1 MSERSLESLASFV
14 RDLGSA
20 CSVLRLV
27 GEDLLAGSHEGALCC
42 WDSASGT
49 ERWRVEVA
57 GPISDLAVDGGR
69 VFAAASSSLHA
80 VDAASGE
87 LLWSRELEG
96 ASDYVQAHSGTVWVT
111 SSVYEL
117 EVADFVEATIW
128 RFNAS
133 GEEQERW
140 VMAER
145 PWHLGLHEDG
155 GILMGLGRPR
165 CGYLRIRAG
174 EKTEHFPL
182 ATQSP
187 VTCGACGSG
196 GRFLLGHADGTIS
209 TTAGVGEADRV
220 ADAADESTRSLEA
233 SENLNESL
241 VTTLTGF
248 DESWISGHD
257 DGTIASPAAS
267 HQVEGPIDAVAGLGP
282 DAWASSSKQGKC
294 SITILTESVTTI
306 EHDARIRQMYSKQNL
321 LAIGD
326 DLGRVFLVESEVASR
341 RLSDNENSTPEN
353 FRNSELR
360 ARLRMLRNR

>member
-1 MSERSLESLASFV
+1 VSERSVESLASFV
-14 RDLGSA
+14 RDLGSP
-20 CSVLRLV
+20 CSVIRLV
-27 GEDLLAGSHEGALCC
+27 GEDLLAGSHEGVLSC
-42 WDSASGT
+42 WDSVSGT

-57 GPISDLAVDGGR
+57 GPISDLAVEGGR
-69 VFAAASSSLHA
+69 VFATASASLHA
-80 VDAASGE
+80 VGAASGE
-87 LLWSRELEG
+87 LLWSRDLEG
-96 ASDYVQAHSGTVWVT
+96 ASDYVQAHSGMVWAT

-117 EVADFVEATIW
+117 EVADFVETTIW
-128 RFNAS
+128 RFDAS

-155 GILMGLGRPR
+155 GILLGLGRPL

-174 EKTEHFPL
+174 EKPEHFPL
-182 ATQSP
+182 GTDSP
-187 VTCGACGSG
+187 VTCGACGSE

-209 TTAGVGEADRV
+209 TTDGTGASDRPAEGAAG
-220 ADAADESTRSLEA
+220 A
-233 SENLNESL
+233 SENLNGSL

-248 DESWISGHD
+248 NQSWIAGHD

-267 HQVEGPIDAVAGLGP
+267 HQVEGAIDSVAGLGS
-282 DAWASSSKQGKC
+282 DAWASSSNQGKC

-306 EHDARIRQMYSKQNL
+306 EHDARVRQMYSKQNL

-326 DLGRVFLVESEVASR
+326 DLGRVFVIESEVASR
-341 RLSDNENSTPEN
+341 RLSDKEDSTQEN